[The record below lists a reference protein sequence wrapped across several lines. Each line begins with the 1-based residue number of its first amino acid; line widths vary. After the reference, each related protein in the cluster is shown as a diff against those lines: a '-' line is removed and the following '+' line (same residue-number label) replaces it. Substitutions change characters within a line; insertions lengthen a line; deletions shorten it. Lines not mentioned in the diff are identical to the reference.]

1 MAPIEILDPT
11 VEPRKQ
17 PLTYVARPDSLKGK
31 RVGLVENTKFNSDV
45 LLARVGEELGRRYGV
60 TVSRMIRKRSPS
72 HAVTEE
78 AADALRRISDF
89 VVSGVGD

>member
-1 MAPIEILDPT
+1 MKLFDPT
-11 VEPRKQ
+11 TPPVERGITLAPR
-17 PLTYVARPDSLKGK
+17 LGSLRGL
-31 RVGLVENTKFNSDV
+31 RLGLVENTKFNSDAI
-45 LLARVGEELGRRYGV
+45 LARLGERLAREHGV

>member
-1 MAPIEILDPT
+1 MKLFDPT
-11 VEPRKQ
+11 SAPQERAITLAPR
-17 PLTYVARPDSLKGK
+17 LRDLRGL

-45 LLARVGEELGRRYGV
+45 ILAKLGERLARQHGM
-60 TVSRMIRKRSPS
+60 TVNRMIRKRSAS

-78 AADALRRISDF
+78 AADELRRISDF

>member
-1 MAPIEILDPT
+1 MKLFDPT
-11 VEPRKQ
+11 STPRERTITLA
-17 PLTYVARPDSLKGK
+17 PRRSDLHGL

-45 LLARVGEELGRRYGV
+45 ILAKLGERLARQHGM
-60 TVSRMIRKRSPS
+60 TVSRMIRKRSAS

-78 AADALRRISDF
+78 AADELRRISDF

>member
-1 MAPIEILDPT
+1 MKLFDPT
-11 VEPRKQ
+11 TPPLPRS
-17 PLTYVARPDSLKGK
+17 LTLAPRPRDLRGL

-45 LLARVGEELGRRYGV
+45 ILGKLGERLARHYGM
-60 TVSRMIRKRSPS
+60 TVSRMIRKRSAS

-78 AADALRRISDF
+78 AADELRRISDF